1 MTMIGA
7 DTWLFPSRLGH
18 RMRLAGHVA
27 VVTGAGRGIG
37 RSIALALASEGAKV
51 ALWRE
56 RRPKSKRWRR
66 RSTRKAASPRAFSRC
81 RRSPVGHQGF
91 RSDQGRPGSG
101 KPSHQQCWLLFR
113 DWPQLGRRRRGL
125 VARRRDQCSWDLQL
139 QSGAAGRNPSST
151 LDRVDQTRFHR

>member
-1 MTMIGA
+1 MIGA
-7 DTWLFPSRLGH
+7 DTWLFPCRVGH

-51 ALWRE
+51 ALAR
-56 RRPKSKRWRR
+56 
-66 RSTRKAASPRAFSRC
+66 TAAEIEAVAAEINTEGGVAKGFQRC

-91 RSDQGRPGSG
+91 RGDQGRPGFG
-101 KPSHQQCWLLFR
+101 KSSHQQCWLLFR